1 MSVQIKKVLTLV
13 LFCTVGM
20 GATLT
25 GIIFDVE
32 SNNPIAGASISL
44 YSRDGGNTG
53 DSTFTNWYEAV
64 SNENGEY
71 QIVDVVDGEYD
82 LSVYATDYEY
92 YNDGEFSID
101 GDLNLDIGLSVM
113 QGQVYY
119 TVSGTVTDA
128 NNGQGIQ
135 NAFIDPY
142 AYKDEN
148 GFYSFDFAG
157 TINLEASA
165 YGYESSVIT
174 IEVVEDMV
182 VDFNLEPME
191 LNGSLFGFITNIE
204 SGQSVADIT
213 VYLFE
218 ADSSGMGH
226 NGPWTGYEIIATSDE
241 NGFYSFDNLYD
252 GDYIVWIEP
261 ELFNPF
267 DDDIMVGGSTEYD
280 IVLTPVGGIGTIS
293 GFVSFE
299 DGEDDVFGT
308 VGAFEVN
315 GWNWGEAL
323 VNEDGSYSMSV
334 PEGDYYVYC
343 MVGAGERDSLNWLPW
358 DSTYFYMEYYDNAQ
372 DIEDATSVF
381 VSEGSETSDINFGV
395 ESQGDGFISAFVT
408 GVITNAAGSPIAYA
422 EVSLYEQ
429 GNSEGVPTITNS
441 EGVYTFN
448 ELTIDQ
454 EYSLFANGS
463 GYENNSQTFDQ
474 EGLVTIID
482 IEMVDVLSVDIVGLA
497 KEVKL
502 GKNYPNPFNPVTSIS
517 FTIPGKQIVQ
527 LTIFDILGN
536 EISTL
541 LNSELSAGLHNVQW
555 NGSNMI
561 GQQVAS
567 GVYLYTLKTN
577 GKSFTQKM
585 LFTK

>member
-1 MSVQIKKVLTLV
+1 
-13 LFCTVGM
+13 
-20 GATLT
+20 
-25 GIIFDVE
+25 
-32 SNNPIAGASISL
+32 
-44 YSRDGGNTG
+44 
-53 DSTFTNWYEAV
+53 
-64 SNENGEY
+64 
-71 QIVDVVDGEYD
+71 
-82 LSVYATDYEY
+82 
-92 YNDGEFSID
+92 
-101 GDLNLDIGLSVM
+101 
-113 QGQVYY
+113 
-119 TVSGTVTDA
+119 
-128 NNGQGIQ
+128 
-135 NAFIDPY
+135 
-142 AYKDEN
+142 
-148 GFYSFDFAG
+148 
-157 TINLEASA
+157 
-165 YGYESSVIT
+165 
-174 IEVVEDMV
+174 
-182 VDFNLEPME
+182 
-191 LNGSLFGFITNIE
+191 
-204 SGQSVADIT
+204 
-213 VYLFE
+213 
-218 ADSSGMGH
+218 
-226 NGPWTGYEIIATSDE
+226 
-241 NGFYSFDNLYD
+241 
-252 GDYIVWIEP
+252 
-261 ELFNPF
+261 
-267 DDDIMVGGSTEYD
+267 
-280 IVLTPVGGIGTIS
+280 
-293 GFVSFE
+293 
-299 DGEDDVFGT
+299 
-308 VGAFEVN
+308 
-315 GWNWGEAL
+315 
-323 VNEDGSYSMSV
+323 
-334 PEGDYYVYC
+334 
-343 MVGAGERDSLNWLPW
+343 
-358 DSTYFYMEYYDNAQ
+358 MEYYDNAQ